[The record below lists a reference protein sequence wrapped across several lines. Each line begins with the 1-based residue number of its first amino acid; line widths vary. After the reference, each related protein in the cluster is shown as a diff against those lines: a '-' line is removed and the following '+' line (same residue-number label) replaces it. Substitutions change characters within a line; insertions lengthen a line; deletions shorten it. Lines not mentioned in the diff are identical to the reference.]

1 MRMKWLTAWCVTG
14 LLAGAS
20 GAARAGEVAQTRP
33 AAAGPARVRK
43 DPKTPKVH
51 RAPADRTEI
60 GPPMRVLHVS
70 LDRLQAYDGYSPA
83 RALMSQVPLVT
94 RLVRVGG
101 KVKSA
106 MVQSN
111 ARGAWETVG
120 VGDAARAQAIDR
132 VAGIL
137 KAEHD
142 VGVEELFLVK
152 IPALG
157 LDFLAR
163 REGQTIMLASLFD
176 APAYGLTAGDLRP
189 AEAVLGSLVA
199 AAQQVPRRPSP

>member
-1 MRMKWLTAWCVTG
+1 MRMKRWTAWCVTG
-14 LLAGAS
+14 LLAAVS
-20 GAARAGEVAQTRP
+20 GAARGGDVPAARP
-33 AAAGPARVRK
+33 AAAGTAKVRK
-43 DPKTPKVH
+43 GSHGH
-51 RAPADRTEI
+51 RAPADRTQI
-60 GPPMRVLHVS
+60 GPPMRVMHVS

-83 RALMSQVPLVT
+83 RSLMNQVPLVT
-94 RLVRVGG
+94 RLVRVDG

-111 ARGAWETVG
+111 ARGTWETVG
-120 VGDAARAQAIDR
+120 VGDAARALAIDR

-142 VGVEELFLVK
+142 VGLEELFLVK

-157 LDFLAR
+157 LDFLAH
-163 REGQTIMLASLFD
+163 REGQTILLASLFD
-176 APAYGLTAGDLRP
+176 APTYGLTAGDLRP

-199 AAQQVPRRPSP
+199 AAQQVPRRPSR